1 MIFVLQLKKLLRS
14 YVVAGNARRKDL
26 VTKWQYL
33 LQLRCIYMMYSSGH
47 LKFTAFNS
55 SNLYDELMTVNFHE
69 NRVVLPNKTNCSTKR
84 WSNSMEKMLRKELSL
99 LDTEEEPKGDL

>member
-1 MIFVLQLKKLLRS
+1 MAILTAVTLHLHDVLFGTQ
-14 YVVAGNARRKDL
+14 
-26 VTKWQYL
+26 
-33 LQLRCIYMMYSSGH
+33 

-69 NRVVLPNKTNCSTKR
+69 NRVVLPNKTNCSTKL
-84 WSNSMEKMLRKELSL
+84 WSNSMEKVLRKELSL

>member
-1 MIFVLQLKKLLRS
+1 MAILT
-14 YVVAGNARRKDL
+14 A
-26 VTKWQYL
+26 VTL
-33 LQLRCIYMMYSSGH
+33 HLHDELFGTH
-47 LKFTAFNS
+47 LKFTAFYS

-69 NRVVLPNKTNCSTKR
+69 NRVVLPNKTNCSTKL

>member
-1 MIFVLQLKKLLRS
+1 
-14 YVVAGNARRKDL
+14 
-26 VTKWQYL
+26 
-33 LQLRCIYMMYSSGH
+33 MYSSGH

-69 NRVVLPNKTNCSTKR
+69 NRVVLPNKTNCYTKL

>member
-1 MIFVLQLKKLLRS
+1 MAILTAVTLHLHDVLF
-14 YVVAGNARRKDL
+14 G
-26 VTKWQYL
+26 T
-33 LQLRCIYMMYSSGH
+33 H
-47 LKFTAFNS
+47 LKFTAYNS

-69 NRVVLPNKTNCSTKR
+69 NRVVLPNKTNCSTKV

>member
-1 MIFVLQLKKLLRS
+1 MAILTAVTLHLHDVLFGTQ
-14 YVVAGNARRKDL
+14 
-26 VTKWQYL
+26 
-33 LQLRCIYMMYSSGH
+33 

-69 NRVVLPNKTNCSTKR
+69 NRVVLPNKTNCSTKL

>member
-1 MIFVLQLKKLLRS
+1 MAILTAVTLHLHDVLFS
-14 YVVAGNARRKDL
+14 
-26 VTKWQYL
+26 T
-33 LQLRCIYMMYSSGH
+33 H

-55 SNLYDELMTVNFHE
+55 SNFYDELMTVNFHE
-69 NRVVLPNKTNCSTKR
+69 NRVVLPNKTNCSTKL

>member
-1 MIFVLQLKKLLRS
+1 
-14 YVVAGNARRKDL
+14 
-26 VTKWQYL
+26 
-33 LQLRCIYMMYSSGH
+33 
-47 LKFTAFNS
+47 
-55 SNLYDELMTVNFHE
+55 MTVNFHE